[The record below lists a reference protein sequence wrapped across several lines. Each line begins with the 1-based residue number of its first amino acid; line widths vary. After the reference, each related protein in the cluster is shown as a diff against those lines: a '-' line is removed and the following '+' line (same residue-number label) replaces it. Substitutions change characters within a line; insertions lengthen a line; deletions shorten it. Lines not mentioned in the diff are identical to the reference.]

1 MNKSS
6 YIDLGENMN
15 DWPENL
21 SKVFKALGHPTRL
34 RVIDLL
40 ASGPWCVCEM
50 VPELNVE
57 QSNLSKHLSVL
68 RREGLVSGE
77 KVGLRIVYRLE
88 HDALV
93 DILAGGRRLLA
104 ELDSGGLSALIA
116 GRDKAERGEREEG
129 GSVS

>member
-1 MNKSS
+1 M
-6 YIDLGENMN
+6 DLGESMS

-21 SKVFKALGHPTRL
+21 SKVFKALGHPTRI
-34 RVIDLL
+34 RVLGLL

-50 VPELNVE
+50 VPELDIE

-68 RREGLVSGE
+68 RREGLVTGE

-104 ELDSGGLSALIA
+104 EIESGGLSALIA
-116 GRDKAERGEREEG
+116 GREKAERGEREEG